1 MIKQSAISQQE
12 DKKASLQLEFTQCT
26 YHTTDMFCQELTW
39 LACICGSTSVWF
51 TEDGGK
57 KKKKKKAAIEEGEQA
72 AADVARAVVE
82 KVEGE
87 KKKKKKKKTVE
98 A

>member
-1 MIKQSAISQQE
+1 M
-12 DKKASLQLEFTQCT
+12 
-26 YHTTDMFCQELTW
+26 
-39 LACICGSTSVWF
+39 
-51 TEDGGK
+51 
-57 KKKKKKAAIEEGEQA
+57 KKKKAAIANGEQA

-87 KKKKKKKKTVE
+87 KKIKKKKKAE